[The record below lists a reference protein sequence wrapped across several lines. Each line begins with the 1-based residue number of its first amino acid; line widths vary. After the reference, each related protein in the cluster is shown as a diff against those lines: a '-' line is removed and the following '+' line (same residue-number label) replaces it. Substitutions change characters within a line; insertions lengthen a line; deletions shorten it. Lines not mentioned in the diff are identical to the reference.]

1 MTQNALGVEFELRL
15 SENPKSEQERAAVLA
30 DPGFGNHFTDH
41 TAVVDYTADAEGK
54 GGWHDARIEPY
65 GPIAMDPA
73 AAVLHYGQEI
83 FEGLKAYRHADGTV
97 WTFRPE
103 ANAHRF
109 NRSARRLA
117 LPELPPEVFIE
128 SLRQLVAV
136 DKAWVP
142 DGEGES
148 LYLRPFMIAT
158 EAFLGV
164 RPAREVSYRVIA
176 SPAGN
181 YFGGE
186 LKPVSIWLSEKY
198 ARAGH
203 GGTGEAKCGGN
214 YAASLAAQLEA
225 EANGCKQVL
234 FLDPTDDFAVEELGG
249 MNVFFVFK
257 DGTLVTPALNGNILH
272 GVTRDSVLQLA
283 VDRGLKV
290 EERRITIAEWR
301 QAVADGTLAEVFAC
315 GTAAVITPIGE
326 LKSAEGSLV
335 TPELSTDP
343 AAGSVAMSI
352 REQLLGIQTGA
363 VEDLHGWL
371 TQLA

>member
-1 MTQNALGVEFELRL
+1 MTQNALGVEFSRRL
-15 SENPKSEQERAAVLA
+15 TENPKSAQERAAILA
-30 DPGFGNHFTDH
+30 NPGFGDYFTDH
-41 TAVVDYTADAEGK
+41 TAVVDWTVDAAGN

-83 FEGLKAYRHADGTV
+83 FEGLKAYRHADGSV
-97 WTFRPE
+97 WGFRAE

-109 NRSARRLA
+109 NRSAQRLA
-117 LPELPPEVFIE
+117 LPELPPEVFVE

-136 DKAWVP
+136 DKDWVP
-142 DGEGES
+142 DGDGEA

-186 LKPVSIWLSEKY
+186 LKPVSIWLSQHY

-234 FLDPTDDFAVEELGG
+234 FLDPFNDNAVEELGG
-249 MNVFFVFK
+249 MNVFFVFT
-257 DGTLVTPALNGNILH
+257 DGRVVTPALNGNILH

-283 VDRGLKV
+283 ADRDLKV
-290 EERRITIAEWR
+290 EERRITIDEWR
-301 QAVADGTLAEVFAC
+301 ESLENGTLAEVFAC

-326 LKSAEGSLV
+326 LKTATGSLV
-335 TPELSTDP
+335 SPTLGPD
-343 AAGSVAMSI
+343 SVAMAI
-352 REQLLGIQTGA
+352 REQLLGIQTGT

-371 TQLA
+371 TRLA

>member
-1 MTQNALGVEFELRL
+1 MTQNAVGVDFAQRL
-15 SENPKSEQERAAVLA
+15 TENPTTAERRAAILE
-30 DPGFGNHFTDH
+30 DPGFGNYFTDH
-41 TAVVDYTADAEGK
+41 TAVIDWSIDAEGR
-54 GGWHDARIEPY
+54 GGWHQARIEPY

-83 FEGLKAYRHADGTV
+83 FEGLKAYRHADGSV
-97 WTFRPE
+97 WTFRAE

-109 NRSARRLA
+109 NRSAKRLA
-117 LPELPPEVFIE
+117 LPELPPELFDE
-128 SLRQLVAV
+128 SLRQLVSV
-136 DKAWVP
+136 DKEWVP
-142 DGEGES
+142 SGEGEA

-181 YFGGE
+181 YFGGA
-186 LKPVSIWLSEKY
+186 LKPVSIWLSEHF

-234 FLDPTDDFAVEELGG
+234 FLDPFNDNAVEELGG
-249 MNVFFVFK
+249 MNIFFVFT
-257 DGTLVTPALNGNILH
+257 DGRLVTPALNGNILH

-283 VDRGLKV
+283 ADRGLTV
-290 EERRITIAEWR
+290 EERKITIDEWR
-301 QAVADGTLAEVFAC
+301 ASVADGTLAEVFAC

-326 LKSAEGSLV
+326 LKTADGSLV
-335 TPELSTDP
+335 SPDAGPE
-343 AAGSVAMSI
+343 SVAMSI
-352 REQLLGIQTGA
+352 REQLLGIQTGT

-371 TQLA
+371 TRLA